1 MSFCKGLLRNRGI
14 EPICPSA
21 IFKSPIA
28 DDQEQEFWLP
38 FPVGKKCGGAQETWR
53 GMEKILS
60 GEVCGRALEESGDG
74 EFVIVTLK
82 LMGYKIK
89 IEGDLK
95 KLLQL

>member
-28 DDQEQEFWLP
+28 DDQEQKFWLP

-60 GEVCGRALEESGDG
+60 GEVCPESFGG
-74 EFVIVTLK
+74 EWRWRVWDSDSEAHGI
-82 LMGYKIK
+82 
-89 IEGDLK
+89 
-95 KLLQL
+95 